1 MNRLAEPIL
10 YKTTAGSKG
19 NAKNK
24 LAVVVGVAAALGSGL
39 PSQAVPPPRLLKAPI
54 PALDQAEIAVARSE
68 ETALAELRRLS
79 GLTFDQ
85 LARLFQTSRRAIHFW
100 ASGKPMAAAN
110 QEHLH
115 RLLEVARRMDR
126 GSSSQNR
133 EALLSSSGNGQIPFD
148 LLIEKNYAEAAA
160 LLGSSTTRRQPV
172 LPALDKVGRLA
183 FEPTPPEFLMG
194 ALQENVHLE
203 VGRSRGVKA
212 ARYRPS
218 EVEPKKLSDA

>member
-1 MNRLAEPIL
+1 MNRTAEPIL

-39 PSQAVPPPRLLKAPI
+39 PSQAVPPSRLLKAPI
-54 PALDQAEIAVARSE
+54 PAMDQAEIAVARSE

-100 ASGKPMAAAN
+100 ASGKPIAAAN

-115 RLLEVARRMDR
+115 RLLEVVRRMDR

-133 EALLSSSGNGQIPFD
+133 EALLSSSGNSPIPFD
-148 LLIEKNYAEAAA
+148 LLIDRNYAEAAA
-160 LLGSSTTRRQPV
+160 ILGASTTRRRPA
-172 LPALDKVGRLA
+172 LPPLDKVGRLT

-218 EVEPKKLSDA
+218 DVESKERS

>member
-1 MNRLAEPIL
+1 MSRPAEPL
-10 YKTTAGSKG
+10 MYRTSAVSKVNG
-19 NAKNK
+19 QNK
-24 LAVVVGVAAALGSGL
+24 LTIAIGVAAALSSPL
-39 PSQAVPPPRLLKAPI
+39 PLKAIAAPVLSQTPT
-54 PALDQAEIAVARSE
+54 PALSQVELAVERSE

-85 LARLFQTSRRAIHFW
+85 LARLFQSSRRAIHFW

-115 RLLEVARRMDR
+115 RLLEVVRRMDR
-126 GSSSQNR
+126 GSSSRNR
-133 EALLSSSGNGQIPFD
+133 EALLSPSGNSPIPFD

-160 LLGSSTTRRQPV
+160 ILGASTTRRR
-172 LPALDKVGRLA
+172 PALPPLDRAGKLA

-218 EVEPKKLSDA
+218 DVET